1 NKPVLSY
8 WVVAGLYQAFGVSVA
23 VERFGIAIGAMIILA
38 ATFLVGRAL
47 HGTIVGLLATVIVAS
62 APRVV
67 MFSRRIF
74 IDIWITAFMALTL
87 ACFVMAVRHP
97 ERRRPWLIAMYV
109 AIGLGVLTK
118 GPIALFFPV
127 VVAAIWMTVCRRW
140 HELRGMLVVP
150 GALIVAAIVGPG
162 FAALR

>member
-1 NKPVLSY
+1 
-8 WVVAGLYQAFGVSVA
+8 
-23 VERFGIAIGAMIILA
+23 
-38 ATFLVGRAL
+38 
-47 HGTIVGLLATVIVAS
+47 VGLLASVIVAS

-87 ACFVMAVRHP
+87 ACFVMALRHP
-97 ERRRPWLIAMYV
+97 ERRRPWLSAMYV

-140 HELRGMLVVP
+140 HELRRMLVVP
-150 GALIVAAIVGPG
+150 GALIVAAIVVPWY
-162 FAALR
+162 AALYAEHGWGPIVTFFVGENFGRYTGEMPTEG

>member
-1 NKPVLSY
+1 NTIWDANEAFYVDTPRQMVESGDYLTPTFNGLDRLNKPVLSY

-23 VERFGIAIGAMIILA
+23 VERFGIAIGAMLLLTS
-38 ATFLVGRAL
+38 TFLVGRAL

-87 ACFVMAVRHP
+87 ACFVMALRHP

-109 AIGLGVLTK
+109 AIGLGVLT
-118 GPIALFFPV
+118 
-127 VVAAIWMTVCRRW
+127 
-140 HELRGMLVVP
+140 
-150 GALIVAAIVGPG
+150 
-162 FAALR
+162 